1 MIRTFGGSEIRH
13 AESCV
18 RLHNPYEAHRR
29 ERPAAEQQLCS
40 NEDIP
45 LHLLDPPPKG
55 LGLRWPVHGISIEPN
70 HYRVGKQSL
79 YILFY
84 PLCALSDQLHARAGT
99 GGAGLGDGCN
109 VPAVGTEQA
118 IRLPRVHQCDT
129 TNRTAGNLAAV
140 TTDEGT
146 GIALPVEKQQDTGPA
161 ADSVLNGPN
170 ERLAQHRAATMLP

>member
-1 MIRTFGGSEIRH
+1 
-13 AESCV
+13 
-18 RLHNPYEAHRR
+18 
-29 ERPAAEQQLCS
+29 
-40 NEDIP
+40 
-45 LHLLDPPPKG
+45 
-55 LGLRWPVHGISIEPN
+55 VHGISIEPN

-99 GGAGLGDGCN
+99 GGAGLGDGCY